1 MDLQTLIEEYLLTL
15 DHTIDDKPYDS
26 EEYSERE
33 EAHMEL
39 ERFMHWLHHTKN
51 LRNLTTR

>member
-15 DHTIDDKPYDS
+15 PHNPNRHYDS
-26 EEYSERE
+26 EDYSERE
-33 EAHMEL
+33 QAEGEL
-39 ERFMHWLHHTKN
+39 EAFTHWLHHTKN